1 MKKIFPKGFFWGSG
15 TSAIQVEGDNNWS
28 DWAYY
33 EKKKPF
39 IKSGEIMGKEADH
52 YNKYEEDFKIA
63 KKLNLNAHRFTI
75 EWSRIE
81 KEPGIYDENET
92 EHYKK
97 VINKLKSLGIEP
109 FPTLHHFSNPAWFTK
124 NGGWAQKEAP
134 EIFAKFVEFVVNR
147 LGNDVN
153 YWLTINEPN
162 TYIGLGCL
170 TKTFPPLK
178 INPLYAYKA
187 AKNFIKA
194 HELSCS
200 IIKNLYPRAL
210 VGPIVNIQLLT
221 PKKKVKPRL
230 VRKTVNLFTS
240 FYFADKMHQ
249 SSDFLGVNYYFPY
262 RIGKTRN
269 ERTDM
274 NWEIYPKG
282 LYDSIMAS
290 WERYK
295 LPVFITENGI
305 ADTEDTKRAKYI
317 TEHLSAVHNAISDG
331 AEVNGYFYWTLLDNL
346 ELAEG
351 YWPKFGL
358 VEVNFKNLERKIK
371 KSALTYAEICKN
383 NFIED

>member
-1 MKKIFPKGFFWGSG
+1 MKHEFPKGFFWGSG
-15 TSAIQVEGDNNWS
+15 TSAIQVEGNNNWN
-28 DWAYY
+28 DWVYF
-33 EKKKPF
+33 ERKKPF
-39 IKSGEIMGKEADH
+39 IKSGEKIGETAGH
-52 YNKYEEDFKIA
+52 YLKFEEDFELV
-63 KKLNLNAHRFTI
+63 KKLNQNAHRFTI

-81 KEPGIYDENET
+81 KEPGIYDETEI

-97 VINKLKSLGIEP
+97 VIDKLRGLGIEP
-109 FPTLHHFSNPAWFTK
+109 FPTLHHFSNPAWFTQ

-134 EIFAKFVEFVVNR
+134 EIFAGFVEFVVNR
-147 LGNDVN
+147 LGKDVK

-170 TKTFPPLK
+170 TATFPPLK
-178 INPLYAYKA
+178 INPIYAYKTA
-187 AKNFIKA
+187 NNFIKA
-194 HELSCS
+194 HRLAYN
-200 IIKNLYPRAL
+200 IIKKHYPKSL

-221 PKKKVKPRL
+221 PKKKVKPRF
-230 VRKTVNLFTS
+230 VRKTVNFFTS
-240 FYFADKMHQ
+240 FYFADKMQHF
-249 SSDFLGVNYYFPY
+249 SDFLGVNYYFPY
-262 RIGKTRN
+262 RIGKTKN

-295 LPVFITENGI
+295 LPIFITENGI
-305 ADTEDTKRAKYI
+305 ADAKDTKRATYI
-317 TEHLSAVHNAISDG
+317 RKHLLAVNKAISEG

-358 VEVNFKNLERKIK
+358 VEVNFENLERRIK
-371 KSALTYAEICKN
+371 KSALTYVEIAKN
-383 NFIED
+383 NYIED